1 MEITMIQANIIEDRK
16 VIIARFINRL
26 NRDIFNVVEL
36 QHYVKLKD
44 IVHMATNV
52 ERQIKRKSSVR
63 PLFSSTSFSS
73 SWRLNL
79 KRKRLAQPK
88 SLLMG
93 KVKTNS

>member
-1 MEITMIQANIIEDRK
+1 MIQANIIEDRK

-44 IVHMATNV
+44 IIHKATNV

-63 PLFSSTSFSS
+63 PLISSTSFSL